1 MIKIKL
7 IKNKNLEKLEEEVN
21 SFLKGKLPLEV
32 NIQEGPS
39 LQYLASILYKD
50 LGKLDGF
57 EVGPVSSIPKVETV
71 PLKQNE
77 NPSTPFD
84 RMSMGLSPTKED

>member
-7 IKNKNLEKLEEEVN
+7 IRDHSLEKLEEEVN
-21 SFLKGKLPLEV
+21 SFLEGKLPLEV

-50 LGKLDGF
+50 LGKLDRL
-57 EVGPVSSIPKVETV
+57 ETGPVVSVPRVKTV
-71 PLKQNE
+71 LLGQNE